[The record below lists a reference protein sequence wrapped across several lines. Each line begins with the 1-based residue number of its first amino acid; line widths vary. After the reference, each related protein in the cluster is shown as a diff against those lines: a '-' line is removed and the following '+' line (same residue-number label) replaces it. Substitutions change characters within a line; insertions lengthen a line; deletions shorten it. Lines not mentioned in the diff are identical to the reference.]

1 MNGLRS
7 SFEKSSLW
15 GVAQYR
21 GVIVSEAVLPTKL
34 RPRNVVFIVLAALI
48 VIATAFAPVTPGLA
62 YEGRMVLGILTA
74 GILLWITESL
84 PLPATALLILILM
97 PLTGVCTFDEAYK
110 NAMGSTVFFLMG
122 TFAFTVALDATSIPT
137 RIAGFVLGWSGT
149 NTNKMLF
156 GFMCATAFLSFF
168 MSDVAACGVFI
179 SVGKRLLEL
188 NHAEKKVSR
197 MGKALMIAIPWASY
211 AGGLAVMTGNGCNVV
226 TVGLFKE
233 LFGVEMNFIEW
244 SMLGIPFC
252 LIMLVVAWF
261 VLTRF
266 FKPEAISQE
275 SIDATRDEVS
285 EFGPMSRPEIATVV
299 IIALAMVFWILSSW
313 ISFFNTAMVAICA
326 VVLLSVPGFSTLQF
340 KELVSR
346 MNWGVI
352 LMIMCILSVA
362 HFVVETGAG
371 DWLVDAVMS
380 VVPEAARTPIVILLI
395 VSTIGAIT
403 HNVVP
408 VGPAVAGIL
417 AYPLGVIAGD
427 FGISMYCMLIV
438 VAWQASLA
446 YILPLDCVPILT
458 YSSGYYTM
466 LDMLKV
472 GWIPT
477 VVLIVL
483 TSSLLPALCGVFGF
497 V

>member
-1 MNGLRS
+1 M
-7 SFEKSSLW
+7 
-15 GVAQYR
+15 
-21 GVIVSEAVLPTKL
+21 SEAVLPTKL

-48 VIATAFAPVTPGLA
+48 VVATALAPATPGLA
-62 YEGRMVLGILTA
+62 YEGRMVLGILVA

-137 RIAGFVLGWSGT
+137 RIAAFVLGWSGT

-188 NHAEKKVSR
+188 NKAEKKISR

-233 LFGVEMNFIEW
+233 LFGIEMNFIEW

-275 SIDATRDEVS
+275 SIDATRNEVS
-285 EFGPMSRPEIATVV
+285 GFGPVSRPEIATVI

-313 ISFFNTAMVAICA
+313 FSFFNTAMVAICA

-380 VVPEAARTPIVILLI
+380 IVPEPARTPIVILLI

-427 FGISMYCMLIV
+427 FGISMYCMLMV

-446 YILPLDCVPILT
+446 YMLPLDCVPILT

-483 TSSLLPALCGVFGF
+483 TATLLPALCGVFGF

>member
-7 SFEKSSLW
+7 AFEKSSLW
-15 GVAQYR
+15 GVAQYG

-188 NHAEKKVSR
+188 NHAGKKVSR

-233 LFGVEMNFIEW
+233 LFGIEMNFIEW

-427 FGISMYCMLIV
+427 FGISMYCMLMV

-483 TSSLLPALCGVFGF
+483 TSTLLPALCGVFGF

>member
-1 MNGLRS
+1 
-7 SFEKSSLW
+7 
-15 GVAQYR
+15 
-21 GVIVSEAVLPTKL
+21 
-34 RPRNVVFIVLAALI
+34 
-48 VIATAFAPVTPGLA
+48 
-62 YEGRMVLGILTA
+62 
-74 GILLWITESL
+74 
-84 PLPATALLILILM
+84 
-97 PLTGVCTFDEAYK
+97 
-110 NAMGSTVFFLMG
+110 
-122 TFAFTVALDATSIPT
+122 
-137 RIAGFVLGWSGT
+137 
-149 NTNKMLF
+149 
-156 GFMCATAFLSFF
+156 
-168 MSDVAACGVFI
+168 
-179 SVGKRLLEL
+179 
-188 NHAEKKVSR
+188 
-197 MGKALMIAIPWASY
+197 
-211 AGGLAVMTGNGCNVV
+211 
-226 TVGLFKE
+226 
-233 LFGVEMNFIEW
+233 
-244 SMLGIPFC
+244 
-252 LIMLVVAWF
+252 
-261 VLTRF
+261 
-266 FKPEAISQE
+266 
-275 SIDATRDEVS
+275 
-285 EFGPMSRPEIATVV
+285 
-299 IIALAMVFWILSSW
+299 
-313 ISFFNTAMVAICA
+313 MVAICA

-427 FGISMYCMLIV
+427 FGISMYCMLMV

-483 TSSLLPALCGVFGF
+483 TSTLLPALCGVFGF